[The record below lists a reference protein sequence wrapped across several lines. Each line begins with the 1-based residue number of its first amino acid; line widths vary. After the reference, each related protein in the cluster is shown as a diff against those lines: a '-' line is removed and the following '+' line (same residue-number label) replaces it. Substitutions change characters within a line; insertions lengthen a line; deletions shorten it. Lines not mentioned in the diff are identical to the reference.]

1 MSDLLDRPIAF
12 HRVFVRLTGSVTAAV
27 MLSQALYW
35 SKRTKD
41 AEGWFW
47 KTREEWEAETGLTR
61 REQETAR
68 RALRMASAPVCAF
81 WQEEERGMPSR
92 LWYKVDSALLMEALS
107 LLESPALQAPSDHA
121 SLLGGNVPTSRAES
135 AQQEGTNRTNKKGGN
150 VPTSRAES
158 AQHYKDTETTSENTT
173 ETTTKRAPSASAQP
187 AADRSV
193 GDGFLFET
201 WFETVFWPAYP
212 NKAGKAK
219 AKAGLH
225 KIVKS
230 VGKSGEVMVGL
241 TRWLASHQWA
251 KDGGAY
257 IPHGSTWVN
266 QQAWLDEPESQA
278 DAEKRLATE
287 RSKATTK
294 PVDELPRESTV
305 VVAPKPRRPIPPDW
319 FPGIHE
325 EEARHY
331 LKRAHTHL
339 VALLGTKPTD
349 EDLLPQAREIWRRD
363 HLHAPRQ
370 QWEPE
375 PELTLEGTAPS
386 VGSLLPAL
394 L

>member
-35 SKRTKD
+35 SKRTKGD
-41 AEGWFW
+41 SEGWFW

-92 LWYKVDSALLMEALS
+92 LWYKVDSALLLEALS
-107 LLESPALQAPSDHA
+107 LLESPASQ
-121 SLLGGNVPTSRAES
+121 LGGNVPTSRAES
-135 AQQEGTNRTNKKGGN
+135 AQQEGTNRTDKKGAN

-158 AQHYKDTETTSENTT
+158 APHYKDTETTSETT
-173 ETTTKRAPSASAQP
+173 PETTTKRAPSASAQP
-187 AADRSV
+187 AADR
-193 GDGFLFET
+193 GDGVDAFVFET
-201 WFETVFWPAYP
+201 WFETVFWTAYP

-225 KIVKS
+225 KIVKTAA
-230 VGKSGEVMVGL
+230 KSGEVMVGL

-278 DAEKRLATE
+278 DAEKRLTAE
-287 RSKATTK
+287 RTK
-294 PVDELPRESTV
+294 PASTKPADETPRESPV
-305 VVAPKPRRPIPPDW
+305 VVAPKPVRPIPEDW

-339 VALLGTKPTD
+339 VALTDRKPKD
-349 EDLLPQAREIWRRD
+349 AVLLAEARRIWRRD
-363 HLHAPRQ
+363 KPHSPRQ

-375 PELTLEGTAPS
+375 EALEMASGDAP
-386 VGSLLPAL
+386 PADL
-394 L
+394 FPAQHSNY